1 MISGS
6 AAITGS
12 IQTRT
17 TLSYVNNLVTGA
29 TSSGSYHIYVS
40 NEYMDDSM
48 MDEII
53 GYGYRV
59 TKRNSLMGSNMDYFI
74 NWAPNPIQPT
84 PTPTMTPTR
93 TQTPTVTP
101 TRTPAPTNTPTR
113 SATPTPTPTMTS
125 TSTPT
130 ITPTKTVT
138 PTASIASTVTPT
150 ATVTPSSSGVAPS
163 VTPSVTPT
171 RTPTPSNQLYQSY
184 NYSISSTDLAAA
196 TGNSGSAQYNNK
208 VVVLVTNGYNCGNL
222 TERNFTYAFD
232 SAGSSYISWLIS
244 RKTNV
249 PVLGYYQNDVLVTT
263 GLVSTQTINP
273 SVPC

>member
-6 AAITGS
+6 AATTGS
-12 IQTRT
+12 TQTRT

-53 GYGYRV
+53 DYGYRV

-74 NWAPNPIQPT
+74 NWAPNPVQPSPTPTMSPTRT
-84 PTPTMTPTR
+84 PTPTITPTG
-93 TQTPTVTP
+93 
-101 TRTPAPTNTPTR
+101 TPAATVTPTR

-130 ITPTKTVT
+130 VTPTKTVT
-138 PTASIASTVTPT
+138 PTASITSTVTPT
-150 ATVTPSSSGVAPS
+150 PTSSPLAAS

-171 RTPTPSNQLYQSY
+171 RTPTPSFQPYQSY
-184 NYSISSTDLAAA
+184 NYVISSTDLAAA

-208 VVVLVTNGYNCGNL
+208 VVVVVNDGYNCGNL
-222 TERNFTYAFD
+222 TVRDFTFAFD
-232 SAGSSYISWLIS
+232 SAGSYISWLVS
-244 RKTNV
+244 PKVSV
-249 PVLGYYQNDVLVTT
+249 PILGYYKNDVLVTT
-263 GLVSTQTINP
+263 GLVSTQTANP
-273 SVPC
+273 TVPC